1 MLERLFCIQGI
12 LMKFYPARKLSRC
25 MQILLQTTPDNLTS
39 FILCFSPL
47 LGNIADTFT
56 EIYKHT
62 YIHIYK
68 YMFGSNFHGLAP
80 ERGLRRAFGPTNLLT
95 SLRSGLRPSL
105 REESDWMFFVWNK
118 TGLIFK
124 TSSSQHVVSDTE
136 NPVQER

>member
-1 MLERLFCIQGI
+1 MI
-12 LMKFYPARKLSRC
+12 KFYPTRKLSRC

-39 FILCFSPL
+39 FIL
-47 LGNIADTFT
+47 GNMRTPSRKYIN
-56 EIYKHT
+56 IHT

-105 REESDWMFFVWNK
+105 REEK
-118 TGLIFK
+118 TNLHIAVVIVRNLQRRIEGAKIPQLDGINIPSLQPHRCERKEGLAL
-124 TSSSQHVVSDTE
+124 S
-136 NPVQER
+136 

>member
-1 MLERLFCIQGI
+1 MYANFAADDARQPDVIHTLF
-12 LMKFYPARKLSRC
+12 FTVAR
-25 MQILLQTTPDNLTS
+25 QY
-39 FILCFSPL
+39 
-47 LGNIADTFT
+47 ADTFT

-105 REESDWMFFVWNK
+105 REELFIIIQYTAYIEGTLAAN
-118 TGLIFK
+118 
-124 TSSSQHVVSDTE
+124 
-136 NPVQER
+136 ERRVLCRKISKITRGKNVMSAA